1 MPLEALTS
9 RDAVLAAIAEFDEV
23 GRDEFLARYGFSP
36 ARDIVVLH
44 QGRRYDS
51 KPIVAAAHGHQ
62 HPELGPLR
70 HTEFSG
76 GRPTIAK
83 LQQLGFEVE
92 RLNAPGVVPPA
103 AGPLLRQFVD
113 SYAAARGETFR
124 GSHPAADAL
133 KRAADALQHR
143 LPPAVAQARVRASVG
158 QGNWATVPWIAVL
171 DSRETNTTQ
180 RGVYPVL
187 LIPEDLHGVYLTI
200 AQGVTELK
208 RERGRAGA
216 YAALAERA
224 QALRPR
230 LTRLWSDGYGDGNDV
245 ELGPS
250 SLGRDYAASVVVSK
264 YFARDGLETSEI
276 DDDFVELCAAYG
288 ELLESGA
295 LAVETTERHEPAV
308 MSVYVGRV
316 AEQNFASGGRKG
328 WWGWRQTHPE
338 LSDVQPGDLIL
349 FGFGYS
355 GGSPRVDA
363 DAWAQNRVQRAVVG
377 RIERVPFRTDEA
389 VMPDEVTG
397 AASYPYKVRFQVLQ
411 DFANVDLNEQ
421 GGLSPEVAEAL
432 RLSAVRQGAGI
443 VRPVEGSTL
452 LEPFSEQEGVAD
464 PLVAIDEVAGAF
476 IEDVGGSGL
485 RLDDRLI
492 SAFFV
497 AALTKPFLILTGLS
511 GSGKTQLAKR
521 LGEWCGSDSQGRP
534 RYQVVPVRPDW
545 TGPEYLFGFPDALQ
559 NRVDGQSV
567 WAVPDTLEFLLRAN
581 AEPVKPFVL
590 VLDEMNLAHV
600 ERYFA
605 DFLSG
610 LESREP
616 VLPDLHV
623 RDGKWLERD
632 GSRRIPLPRNV
643 TVVGTVNID
652 ETTYLFS
659 PKVLDRAF
667 TFEFR
672 VADSDLDPDVRR
684 PGPSEAASDVVLESL
699 VAYQRHDD
707 WQFDHPHPQRDDL
720 AEDLRELHRILSPAG
735 LEFGHRVMYEAL
747 RFASMLGAARGLG
760 REEALDAIAL
770 TKVLPKIHGSRQRL
784 EPVLRDLIVF
794 AEGGPESTQDRLPAT
809 VAKARRMLDVLL
821 EAQFVSFTE

>member
-36 ARDIVVLH
+36 ARDVVVLH
-44 QGRRYDS
+44 EGRRYDS
-51 KPIVAAAHGHQ
+51 KPIVGAAHGHQ
-62 HPELGPLR
+62 HPNLGPLR

-83 LQQLGFEVE
+83 LEQLGFEVE
-92 RLNAPGVVPPA
+92 RLNTADADPVL
-103 AGPLLRQFVD
+103 AGPLLRDFVD

-124 GSHPAADAL
+124 GSHPAAEVL
-133 KRAADALQHR
+133 KRAAAALQQR
-143 LPPAVAQARVRASVG
+143 LPPSVAEAVVRQSVG
-158 QGNWATVPWIAVL
+158 QGNWAAVPWIAVL
-171 DSRETNTTQ
+171 DSRETSTTQ
-180 RGVYPVL
+180 HGVYPVL
-187 LIPEDLHGVYLTI
+187 LIAEDLRGVYLTL
-200 AQGVTELK
+200 AQGVTDLK
-208 RERGRAGA
+208 HERGKAGA
-216 YAALAERA
+216 YAALSERA
-224 QALRPR
+224 QKLRPR
-230 LTRLWSDGYGDGNDV
+230 LAQLASKGFGEGDDV
-245 ELGPS
+245 DLGGS
-250 SLGRDYAASVVVSK
+250 NLGRDYTASVVVSK
-264 YFARDGLETSEI
+264 YFDRDALGTSDI
-276 DDDFVELCAAYG
+276 DDDFAALCSAYG
-288 ELLESGA
+288 ELLEAGA
-295 LAVETTERHEPAV
+295 LAFEPTEVREPAV
-308 MSVYVGRV
+308 MAVYVGRG
-316 AEQNFASGGRKG
+316 AEQNFASGGRRG

-338 LSDVQPGDLIL
+338 LSNVQPRDLVL

-355 GGSPRVDA
+355 GGSPRVTA
-363 DAWAQNRVQRAVVG
+363 DEWAQNRVQRAVVG
-377 RIERVPFRTDEA
+377 RIEQVPFRTDEA
-389 VMPDEVTG
+389 VMPDELSGT
-397 AASYPYKVRFQVLQ
+397 ASYPYKVRFQLLQ
-411 DFANVDLNEQ
+411 DFTNVELNEQ
-421 GGLSPEVAEAL
+421 GGLSPDVADAL

-443 VRPVEGSTL
+443 VRPVGGSSL
-452 LEPFSEQEGVAD
+452 LEPFTHEDGV
-464 PLVAIDEVAGAF
+464 PQPIVPIDEVAGAF
-476 IEDVGGSGL
+476 VATVSGSGL
-485 RLDDRLI
+485 RLDERIVNAFLI
-492 SAFFV
+492 

-521 LGEWCGSDSQGRP
+521 LGEWCGSDQQGHP
-534 RYQVVPVRPDW
+534 RYQLVPVRPDW

-581 AEPVKPFVL
+581 AEPTKPFVL

-610 LESREP
+610 LESRDP
-616 VLPDLHV
+616 VLPDLHM

-672 VADSDLDPDVRR
+672 VADSDLDPDIRR
-684 PGPSEAASDVVLESL
+684 PGTSEAASDEILASL
-699 VAYQRHDD
+699 VAYQQHDD
-707 WQFDHPHPQRDDL
+707 WQFDHPHPQRGAL
-720 AEDLRELHRILSPAG
+720 AGDLRELHRILSPAG

-747 RFASMLGAARGLG
+747 RFASLLGAASGLG
-760 REEALDAIAL
+760 RDEALDAAAL

-784 EPVLRDLIVF
+784 QPVLEALIAF
-794 AEGGPESTQDRLPAT
+794 AEGSPDASEHRLPAT
-809 VAKARRMLDVLL
+809 AAKARRMLNVLL